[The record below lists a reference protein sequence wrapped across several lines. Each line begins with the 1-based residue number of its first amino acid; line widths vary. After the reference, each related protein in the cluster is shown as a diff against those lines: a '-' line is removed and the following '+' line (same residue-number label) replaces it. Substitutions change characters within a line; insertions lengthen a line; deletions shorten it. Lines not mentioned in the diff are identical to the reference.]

1 MQLLLLSSFSLVDF
15 KTRKKECYKVF
26 NKGDSDIISR
36 VTPKTVWLNINLT
49 TSCGKDM
56 IIFFVILSFNLI
68 LKFFKSEQ
76 KKLVLFTRTKLS

>member
-15 KTRKKECYKVF
+15 KTRKKSLECYKVF

-36 VTPKTVWLNINLT
+36 VTPKTVWLNINLI

-68 LKFFKSEQ
+68 LKFFKS
-76 KKLVLFTRTKLS
+76 